1 LSVKKF
7 VQTLVNGVSDVLV
20 SLPSPWWARKLSL
33 NSVLIIV
40 LNPLEVFTDLLFTL
54 IVASYLACEW
64 KERKKECE
72 PREFNKDNVK
82 GNHPKV
88 C

>member
-1 LSVKKF
+1 M
-7 VQTLVNGVSDVLV
+7 
-20 SLPSPWWARKLSL
+20 
-33 NSVLIIV
+33 IV
-40 LNPLEVFTDLLFTL
+40 LNPLEVFADLLFTL

-64 KERKKECE
+64 KERKKQCE
-72 PREFNKDNVK
+72 PREFNKDNVR

>member
-1 LSVKKF
+1 MSVKKF
-7 VQTLVNGVSDVLV
+7 VQTLVNGVSNALV
-20 SLPSPWWARKLSL
+20 SLPLPWSARKLSL
-33 NSVLIIV
+33 NSLIIIV
-40 LNPLEVFTDLLFTL
+40 LNPLEVLTDLLFTL